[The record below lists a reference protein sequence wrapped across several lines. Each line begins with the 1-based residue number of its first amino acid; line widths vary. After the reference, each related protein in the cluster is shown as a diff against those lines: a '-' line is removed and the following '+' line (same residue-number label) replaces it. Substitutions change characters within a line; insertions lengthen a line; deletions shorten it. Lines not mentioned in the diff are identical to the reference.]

1 MAEYL
6 LPLCEYI
13 ALFDSTQCG
22 PACVHGGLSPR
33 PGHRLM
39 MATDLHIFH
48 QIERTATAI
57 ALNVILIPELEES
70 HIGGALCE
78 KPPLS

>member
-1 MAEYL
+1 MADYL
-6 LPLCEYI
+6 LSLCEYI
-13 ALFDSTQCG
+13 VLFDSTQCG
-22 PACVHGGLSPR
+22 PDCAHGGLSPR
-33 PGHRLM
+33 AGDRLM
-39 MATDLHIFH
+39 MATNLHIFH

-57 ALNVILIPELEES
+57 ALNVILVPGLEES